1 MIKTCVIG
9 HPIAHSKSPLIHNH
23 WIAQHKLDGE
33 YGTVDIE
40 PDYLKEG
47 TAMLVKAGYAGFN
60 VTVPHKEA
68 IAALCT
74 QRDEAAA
81 KIGAVNTVK
90 IQDGELLGMNTDAY
104 GFAENIKQNAPWFK
118 FTGRHAFVIGAG
130 GAARAVLYALLK
142 MGCQKV
148 VITNRTRSRAE
159 ELAQHF
165 ADMGVVEVVDWDQ
178 KDAALE
184 GMNLVVNTST
194 LGMNGQPELEIDLSA
209 LGAKALVN
217 DIVYA
222 PLKTRLLQQAEAS
235 DRPIV
240 TGIGMLLHQARP
252 AFQTWYGVMPEVDAA
267 LEAKILQ

>member
-9 HPIAHSKSPLIHNH
+9 HPISHSKSPKIHNH
-23 WIAQHKLDGE
+23 WMSQHRIDGE
-33 YGTVDIE
+33 YGAIDLAPE
-40 PDYLKEG
+40 NLKEG
-47 TAMLVKAGYAGFN
+47 VGLLAQAGYAGFN

-68 IAALCT
+68 MLALC
-74 QRDEAAA
+74 DGLDGAAV

-90 IQDGELLGMNTDAY
+90 IEDGKILGMNTDAY
-104 GFAENIKQNAPWFK
+104 GFAENIKQTAPWFK
-118 FTGRHAFVIGAG
+118 FTGRNAFVIGAG
-130 GAARAVLYALLK
+130 GAARAAVYACLK
-142 MGCQKV
+142 MGCRKV
-148 VITNRTRSRAE
+148 LITNRTKSRAE

-165 ADMGVVEVVDWDQ
+165 SDLGGVEVVDWDA

-184 GMNLVVNTST
+184 GANLLVNTST
-194 LGMNGQPELEIDLSA
+194 LGMAGQPELEIDLSA

-222 PLKTRLLQQAEAS
+222 PLMTKLLQQAQET

-252 AFQTWYGVMPEVDAA
+252 AFEAWYGVMPAVDKA
-267 LEAKILQ
+267 LEELVLL